1 MENPRSDKPVWGPWP
16 TLGFGLVIGIVFALV
31 QTFVAVIFIIMKLVS
46 DSTLSTLILIESLIS
61 DGLLISLC
69 TLASAVAGLG
79 LIAIIIKVRRGPAI
93 PEYLGLKRISV
104 KQILVLLAISIGF
117 VVLADGLSWFLQESP
132 SGFTVDAHRT
142 SVWPAL
148 FWVAAVIFAPVFEE
162 TFFRGFLFV
171 GLRQSRIG
179 VPGTI
184 GLTALVWALM
194 HPQYGAYE
202 IGTIFVLGIALGI
215 ARHKTGSLWSPLL
228 MHVFFNLAA
237 MVQTLLYINGLL
249 G

>member
-1 MENPRSDKPVWGPWP
+1 M
-16 TLGFGLVIGIVFALV
+16 
-31 QTFVAVIFIIMKLVS
+31 
-46 DSTLSTLILIESLIS
+46 
-61 DGLLISLC
+61 
-69 TLASAVAGLG
+69 ASAVAGLG
-79 LIAIIIKVRRGPAI
+79 ITAIIIKVRKGLTI

-104 KQILVLLAISIGF
+104 KQILVLLAISAGF
-117 VVLADGLSWFLQESP
+117 IILADGLSWILQESP
-132 SGFTVDAHRT
+132 SGFTVDAYRT

-194 HPQYGAYE
+194 HVQYGVYE
-202 IGTIFVLGIALGI
+202 IGTIFFLGIALGV

-228 MHVFFNLAA
+228 MHAFFNLAA
-237 MVQTLLYINGLL
+237 MVQTVLYINGFI